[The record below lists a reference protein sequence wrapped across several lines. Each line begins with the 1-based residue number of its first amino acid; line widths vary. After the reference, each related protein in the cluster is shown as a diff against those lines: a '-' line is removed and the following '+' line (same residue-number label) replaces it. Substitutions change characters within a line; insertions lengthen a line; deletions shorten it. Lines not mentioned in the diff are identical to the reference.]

1 MLWSQSVV
9 EDNENPFENIKTV
22 AVDSIAC
29 IINHPPLSDNVNSCI
44 KQKEKYPTRF
54 TYILKL
60 LLSFRIRY
68 SEEAIIIDSF
78 FKVVAKLLALS
89 IAPQMSSE
97 GRGLG

>member
-29 IINHPPLSDNVNSCI
+29 IINHPLSDNVNSCI

-68 SEEAIIIDSF
+68 SEAIIIDSF

-89 IAPQMSSE
+89 IATQMSSQ